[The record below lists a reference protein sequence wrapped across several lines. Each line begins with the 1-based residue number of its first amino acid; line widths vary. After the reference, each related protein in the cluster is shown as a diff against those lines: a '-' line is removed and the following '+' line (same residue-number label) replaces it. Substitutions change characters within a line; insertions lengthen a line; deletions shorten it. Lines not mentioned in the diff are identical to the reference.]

1 MKTSQF
7 GYFIIRL
14 LRRCPY
20 AVFPV
25 LMAGCFDISKT
36 TALWNYFNEK
46 KFMRSPG
53 EDFWCSRVPWWHYMS
68 LKSYREGDLP
78 PEHDVEFP
86 SAPSPLFAH
95 SHGSSQDSGPSLPH
109 ITSQASR
116 LRASPWK
123 YGEGFDSIYLGPVE
137 SCQPAWYSEVR
148 HKFHGLTPRPGSLG
162 PMIKVANSWKLVT
175 CQKALYRWTCP
186 ERRAYTPWI
195 YDPLS

>member
-1 MKTSQF
+1 M
-7 GYFIIRL
+7 L
-14 LRRCPY
+14 
-20 AVFPV
+20 
-25 LMAGCFDISKT
+25 
-36 TALWNYFNEK
+36 
-46 KFMRSPG
+46 SPG

-109 ITSQASR
+109 ITSQASW

-175 CQKALYRWTCP
+175 CQNPFTGGHVLKGGVTHLG
-186 ERRAYTPWI
+186 YTI
-195 YDPLS
+195 LSPNEPAGLQKDFWRESRHSGRK